1 MLEALRK
8 RLLEKPG
15 LYLDGMAVFLWDELN
30 LQVIISS
37 ISRALSSINWSR
49 KKVQQKAKEQN
60 PDLKD
65 EYFYDI
71 SEFKSYYLIY
81 VDELGCD
88 KWIRFRQTGWSLHG
102 IAPVQV
108 SKFHRD

>member
-1 MLEALRK
+1 MLEALCE

-15 LYLDGMAVFLWDELN
+15 LYLDGMAVFLWDEFN
-30 LQVIISS
+30 LQVTTSS
-37 ISRALSSINWSR
+37 ISRALSSISWSR

-71 SEFKSYYLIY
+71 SEFKSYHLIY
-81 VDELGCD
+81 VDESGCD
-88 KWIRFRQTGWSLHG
+88 KWIGFRQTGWSLHG